1 MAYQAPNTQV
11 QATTTTVNAPS
22 MSRWW
27 PIGFLLASIAFFII
41 GGALFGTWG
50 SNTYCYYDDIDGYLC
65 DGRTSGLF
73 YGGVACCVIAGILK
87 LIFWITL
94 FVWCAW
100 RRRSSTTTVV
110 QVNTAPVVTENK
122 PSTNVS
128 AQQTQ
133 IDPSAPQ
140 STYYY
145 PQSAPTPAP
154 TYTSVQSQGGM
165 NVPELGNQPTKY
177 CGNCGTTATSP
188 FCMKCGAQIWY
199 SKLIC
204 SGMQYS
210 SSSWMIEILLVGVS
224 AYNSSIPYYLAN

>member
-1 MAYQAPNTQV
+1 MNTS
-11 QATTTTVNAPS
+11 S
-22 MSRWW
+22 MSKWW
-27 PIGFLLASIAFFII
+27 PIGFFLASVAFFII
-41 GGALFGTWG
+41 GGALFGAWG
-50 SNTYCYYDDIDGYLC
+50 SSTYCYYDDLNYYYC
-65 DGRTSGLF
+65 DGKTAGLF

-94 FVWCAW
+94 FVWCA
-100 RRRSSTTTVV
+100 RRRRLSTTTVV

-128 AQQTQ
+128 TQQTE

-154 TYTSVQSQGGM
+154 TYTSVQNPGGM
-165 NVPELGNQPTKY
+165 NVPELGNQPMKY

-188 FCMKCGAQIWY
+188 FCMKCGAQI
-199 SKLIC
+199 
-204 SGMQYS
+204 
-210 SSSWMIEILLVGVS
+210 
-224 AYNSSIPYYLAN
+224 

>member
-1 MAYQAPNTQV
+1 
-11 QATTTTVNAPS
+11 

-27 PIGFLLASIAFFII
+27 PIGFLLASIALFII
-41 GGALFGTWG
+41 GGALFGAWG
-50 SNTYCYYDDIDGYLC
+50 SSTYCYYEGYYEYC
-65 DGRTSGLF
+65 DGKTAGLF
-73 YGGVACCVIAGILK
+73 YGGVACCVIGGILK

-94 FVWCAW
+94 FVWCAR

-110 QVNTAPVVTENK
+110 QVNAAPVVTENK
-122 PSTNVS
+122 PSANVS

-188 FCMKCGAQIWY
+188 FCMKCGAQI
-199 SKLIC
+199 
-204 SGMQYS
+204 
-210 SSSWMIEILLVGVS
+210 
-224 AYNSSIPYYLAN
+224 